1 MINFIQKFKDLFLEP
16 DLPQEFIDKWKIES
30 EEVDRLKC
38 ETDRLKQ
45 ISDLMAKEKISSS
58 EKQRLD
64 ALHAQARTQL
74 KKTKEPKKSVS
85 YTF

>member
-1 MINFIQKFKDLFLEP
+1 MGFMQKFKDLFMEP

-45 ISDLMAKEKISSS
+45 ISDLMAKEEISSD

-64 ALHAQARTQL
+64 ALHKQARTQL
-74 KKTKEPKKSVS
+74 KKTNKPVS

>member
-1 MINFIQKFKDLFLEP
+1 MQKFKDLFLEP
-16 DLPQEFIDKWKIES
+16 DLPQEFINKWKIEA
-30 EEVDRLKC
+30 EEVDRLKD

-45 ISDLMAKEKISSS
+45 ISDLTTEEEIKSG

-74 KKTKEPKKSVS
+74 KKTKKPVS

>member
-1 MINFIQKFKDLFLEP
+1 MGFIQKFKDMFMEP
-16 DLPQEFIDKWKIES
+16 DLPQEFIDKWKSES

-64 ALHAQARTQL
+64 ALHKQASTQL
-74 KKTKEPKKSVS
+74 KKTKKPVS

>member
-1 MINFIQKFKDLFLEP
+1 MGFMQKIKDLFLEP
-16 DLPQEFIDKWKIES
+16 DLPQEFIDKWKSES
-30 EEVDRLKC
+30 EEADRLKC

-64 ALHAQARTQL
+64 ALHKQARTQL
-74 KKTKEPKKSVS
+74 KKNKKSVS

>member
-1 MINFIQKFKDLFLEP
+1 MGFIQKFKDLFLEP
-16 DLPQEFIDKWKIES
+16 DLPQEFIDKWKSES
-30 EEVDRLKC
+30 EEVDRLKD
-38 ETDRLKQ
+38 ETDKLKQ
-45 ISDLMAKEKISSS
+45 ISDLTAEEKISSS

-64 ALHAQARTQL
+64 ALHKQARTQL

>member
-1 MINFIQKFKDLFLEP
+1 MWLVQKIKDLFLEP
-16 DLPQEFIDKWKIES
+16 DLPQEFIDKWKSES

-45 ISDLMAKEKISSS
+45 ISDLMAKEEISSS

-64 ALHAQARTQL
+64 ALHKQARTQL
-74 KKTKEPKKSVS
+74 KKKETKKSVS

>member
-1 MINFIQKFKDLFLEP
+1 MINFMQHFKDLFKNTE
-16 DLPQEFIDKWKIES
+16 EKKENK
-30 EEVDRLKC
+30 EEV
-38 ETDRLKQ
+38 
-45 ISDLMAKEKISSS
+45 KIG

-74 KKTKEPKKSVS
+74 KKNKKPVS